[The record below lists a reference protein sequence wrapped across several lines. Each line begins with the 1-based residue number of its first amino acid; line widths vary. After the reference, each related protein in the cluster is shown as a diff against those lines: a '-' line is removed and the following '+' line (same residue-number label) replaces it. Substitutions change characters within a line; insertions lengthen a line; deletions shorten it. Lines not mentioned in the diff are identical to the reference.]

1 MADLSKVSILAHQ
14 NQNDFAKWQT
24 VKRNSTALSNSSQVT
39 DDSSCKEN
47 LTNYKNTHTIVT
59 PSEAG
64 ATETY
69 FWVEDLKNWCT
80 YKKITSDSL
89 SLILSKSVNH
99 LSQSDYDTFES
110 SLSGKI
116 SVYGGPV
123 GYAGVAIYN
132 ICKSYY
138 SSILG
143 LADSIKSGDVW
154 GIATGITGSVIGFI
168 YDGIKNTITGVG
180 QTVYNWGCSH
190 TTKHGKMD
198 DLLRGTFGLYTWN
211 GLNGWNPF
219 WEYLEFSTD
228 EYDNILT
235 DSEKTKYRSNNPVF
249 FYPSIVKNK
258 RMIEHRVKKDE
269 NFDDGDEIVAVAI
282 SDGIIINHNF
292 NYSFLND
299 TFQPIRNTNTYGRG
313 GQYTGYRSMRM
324 TIPLG
329 AEPIVRLGS
338 GELMLGLV
346 SCATSMKSKYHLD
359 PHIKVDETYVNDIC
373 VKSFTNGS
381 DKTATDWMNFW
392 PTLAD
397 PTISH
402 INQTEGLISTM
413 TNLPAIGANLNSVSI
428 TLNPLK
434 PVINIQNENTPT
446 LRKW

>member
-1 MADLSKVSILAHQ
+1 MADLSKVNVLSHENI
-14 NQNDFAKWQT
+14 NDFSKWQT
-24 VKRNSTALSNSSQVT
+24 INRNSTVLSNKSSTT
-39 DDSSCKEN
+39 DDSDCKEN
-47 LTNYKNTHTIVT
+47 LINYKNTHTLLT
-59 PSEAG
+59 PGEAG
-64 ATETY
+64 VTETY

-80 YKKITSDSL
+80 YKKITHDSL
-89 SLILSKSVNH
+89 SLILSKSVNR
-99 LSQSDYDTFES
+99 LSQSDYDQIET
-110 SLSGKI
+110 SLKEKI
-116 SVYGGPV
+116 SVYLGPA
-123 GYAGVAIYN
+123 GYGSVEIYN

-138 SSILG
+138 SSVLG
-143 LADSIKSGDVW
+143 LADSIKSGNVIGILSGIGKTMGGFIID
-154 GIATGITGSVIGFI
+154 GIA
-168 YDGIKNTITGVG
+168 DTISGVG
-180 QTVYNWGCSH
+180 KTIYNLGCSH

-219 WEYLEFSTD
+219 WEYLEFATD

-235 DSEKTKYRSNNPVF
+235 TEERSKYRSNNPVF

-258 RMIEHRVKKDE
+258 RIIEHRMKKDE

-282 SDGIIINHNF
+282 SDGIVINHNF
-292 NYSFLND
+292 DYSFLNSD
-299 TFQPIRNTNTYGRG
+299 FQPIRNNNTYGRA

-338 GELMLGLV
+338 GELMLGII

-359 PHIKVDETYVNDIC
+359 PHIKVDDTYVNDIC
-373 VKSFTNGS
+373 VRSFTNGS
-381 DKTATDWMNFW
+381 NKTITDWMNFW
-392 PTLAD
+392 PDLAD

-402 INQTEGLISTM
+402 INQTEGLISTK

-428 TLNPLK
+428 SFKPLK
-434 PVINIQNENTPT
+434 PIINIQTEITPT